1 MIVSGK
7 GPQVA
12 PGPLHLPAETFEEL
26 LLLIRQQQGFRGIL
40 ARLMC
45 VSGLSSGTEE
55 AGLQRQRGVS
65 LPSRL
70 ARRCRRR
77 KRSAGSYRGN
87 RTYRDH
93 QGTSQVQGPPVD
105 FRSLQVTC
113 GRMNRL
119 QAATSDACLPWMHT

>member
-1 MIVSGK
+1 M
-7 GPQVA
+7 A
-12 PGPLHLPAETFEEL
+12 DA
-26 LLLIRQQQGFRGIL
+26 GI
-40 ARLMC
+40 C
-45 VSGLSSGTEE
+45 TWTVPELSSGT
-55 AGLQRQRGVS
+55 
-65 LPSRL
+65 
-70 ARRCRRR
+70 ARTVDLTTPPRRR
-77 KRSAGSYRGN
+77 KNPNQLARGN

>member
-1 MIVSGK
+1 MVTRYTVGNIHNFKTALKV
-7 GPQVA
+7 
-12 PGPLHLPAETFEEL
+12 L
-26 LLLIRQQQGFRGIL
+26 LVGIL
-40 ARLMC
+40 LGTAAAVSTPFANQEGVVRRLNEKQEY
-45 VSGLSSGTEE
+45 VITL
-55 AGLQRQRGVS
+55 V
-65 LPSRL
+65 PDH
-70 ARRCRRR
+70 
-77 KRSAGSYRGN
+77 RGN